1 MQLIDNAFSDPSF
14 AHHQLMT
21 GPVPSLSIFLI
32 ARDEG
37 DRIGRILAAVRDL
50 TDDLVV
56 VDSGS
61 TDDTVAIA
69 KAYGARVIF
78 NSWPGYGPQKRFAE
92 DQCKHTWLLN
102 IDADEWVPPALTDE
116 IRAALAAAT
125 DTVGF
130 TIPIAEVFPGEDA
143 PHPFAYAL
151 TPVRL
156 YRRDKGRY
164 VDSTVHDRVAF
175 TGAPKIAK
183 LKTAIHHF
191 SVRSIGDQ
199 MRKLNDY
206 TTEQAADLA
215 KRGKHVPT
223 WRLFVEFPASF
234 LKAYIVRRH
243 IFRGVY
249 GLMTAMNYGFY
260 RWLRVAKDVE
270 RRRVEAK
277 QKRNS
282 GS

>member
-1 MQLIDNAFSDPSF
+1 
-14 AHHQLMT
+14 MT
-21 GPVPSLSIFLI
+21 YPVPSLSIFLI
-32 ARDEG
+32 ALNEA
-37 DRIGRILAAVRDL
+37 DRIGRTLAAVRDL
-50 TDDLVV
+50 TDDLIV

-69 KAYGARVIF
+69 KAHGARVIF
-78 NSWPGYGPQKRFAE
+78 NAWPGYGPQKRFAE
-92 DQCKHTWLLN
+92 DQCKHPWLLN
-102 IDADEWVPPALTDE
+102 LDGDEWVPPALADE
-116 IRAALAAAT
+116 IRAALASGAP
-125 DTVGF
+125 DVDGF
-130 TIPIAEVFPGEDA
+130 TIPIAEVFPGEDE
-143 PHPFAYAL
+143 PHRFAYVL
-151 TPVRL
+151 KPVRL

-164 VDSTVHDRVAF
+164 PDSTVHDRVAF
-175 TGAPKIAK
+175 TGTPKIAK

-223 WRLFVEFPASF
+223 WRLFVEFPVSF
-234 LKAYIVRRH
+234 LKAYFLRRH
-243 IFRGVY
+243 ILRGAY

-270 RRRVEAK
+270 RRRVEAQ
-277 QKRNS
+277 QKRNGGANS
-282 GS
+282 